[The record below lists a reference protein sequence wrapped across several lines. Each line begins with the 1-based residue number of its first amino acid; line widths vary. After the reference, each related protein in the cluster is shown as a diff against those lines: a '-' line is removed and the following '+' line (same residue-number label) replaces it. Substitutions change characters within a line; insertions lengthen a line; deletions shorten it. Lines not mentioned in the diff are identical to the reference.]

1 MTSPEINYDI
11 LVEDERW
18 HEALPDHASL
28 VAMSLDDILRNISSF
43 ETAKEV
49 ELSITLTNDEQIQ
62 SLNRDYR
69 EKDKP
74 TNVLSFPQIDWEN
87 DKSAANEPLVMLGDV
102 VIALETIQ
110 REANEQDK
118 RLQDH
123 FIHMLIHSVLH
134 LCGHD
139 HEDETDA
146 ETMENLEI
154 QILSEMG
161 IKNPYQTP

>member
-28 VAMSLDDILRNISSF
+28 VAMSLDHILRNISSF